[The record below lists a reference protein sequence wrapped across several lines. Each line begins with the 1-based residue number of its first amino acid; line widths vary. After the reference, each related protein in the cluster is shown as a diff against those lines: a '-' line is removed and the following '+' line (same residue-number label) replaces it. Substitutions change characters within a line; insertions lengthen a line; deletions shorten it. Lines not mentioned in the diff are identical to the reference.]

1 MMPSQDAEHLTRI
14 LRAAAQPLHGGPGDL
29 DPALALIGDASCVLI
44 GEASHGTHDF
54 YRVRAELSK
63 RLIVEKGFAAI
74 AVEAD
79 WPDAYRVNR
88 YVHGRSADRDANAA
102 LADFKR
108 FPGWMWRNA
117 DVLDFVGW
125 LRAHNDLQPAPA
137 RVGFYGLDLYSL
149 HTSIHAVLAYL
160 DRSDPEAAR
169 RARARYACLEHAGED
184 PQRYG
189 YAASFG
195 LTPVCEREVVDEL
208 IDLQRQRSRLI
219 ERDGLVAED
228 EFFHAEQNARLVK
241 NAERYYRAM
250 FQGRVSS
257 WNLRD
262 EHMADTFDALRRH
275 LARGQPQSA
284 DGAAAKL
291 IVWAH
296 NSHVGNARA
305 TAQGAQGELT
315 LGQLVRERHP
325 ETTVLLGFTTHTG
338 TVTAAS
344 DWGEPAE
351 RKRVRPSLPASYE
364 RLFHDTGL
372 PKFFLN
378 LHLPK
383 LAEGLA
389 APRLHRAIGVI
400 YRPDTERASHYFQT
414 RLSLQYDGVIHLDQT
429 RALEPLEPTEHWERG
444 EDAPETYPTGV

>member
-1 MMPSQDAEHLTRI
+1 MPNQDAEHLSRI
-14 LRAAAQPLHGGPGDL
+14 LRAAQPLHGGPGDL
-29 DPALALIGDASCVLI
+29 NPPLALIDDASCVLI

-54 YRVRAELSK
+54 YRVRAELPK
-63 RLIVEKGFAAI
+63 RLIMEEGFTAI

-88 YVHGRSADRDANAA
+88 YVHGSSADTDANAA

-137 RVGFYGLDLYSL
+137 RVGFYGLDLYSM
-149 HTSIHAVLAYL
+149 HTSIDAVLAYL

-169 RARARYACLEHAGED
+169 RARERYACIENAGED

-208 IDLQRQRSRLI
+208 IDLQRQRGRLS
-219 ERDGLVAED
+219 EHDGLVAQD

-262 EHMADTFDALRRH
+262 EHMADTF
-275 LARGQPQSA
+275 
-284 DGAAAKL
+284 
-291 IVWAH
+291 
-296 NSHVGNARA
+296 
-305 TAQGAQGELT
+305 E
-315 LGQLVRERHP
+315 
-325 ETTVLLGFTTHTG
+325 
-338 TVTAAS
+338 
-344 DWGEPAE
+344 
-351 RKRVRPSLPASYE
+351 
-364 RLFHDTGL
+364 
-372 PKFFLN
+372 
-378 LHLPK
+378 
-383 LAEGLA
+383 

-400 YRPDTERASHYFQT
+400 YRPDTERVSHYFQT
-414 RLSLQYDGVIHLDQT
+414 RLAQQYDGIFHLDQT
-429 RALEPLEPTEHWERG
+429 RALEPLEPTEHRERG
-444 EDAPETYPTGV
+444 EDAPDTYPTGV